1 MINPS
6 QIPLPDN
13 THYSQQTNIHA
24 PGKIRTHNL
33 SRRAAEDL
41 RLRPRGHWDRLLSN
55 GLYLPELKQ
64 TEPVV
69 SNHSPPDTAKVI
81 NAWVSISIPHFF
93 SKLLFLAQQPPPQ
106 WARVY
111 SLSRFLN
118 HIRRTRIGR
127 TPLDEWSVRLRDL
140 YLTTHNTHNRQ
151 TSITSVGF
159 EPSISTGERPQ
170 TYALDRAAT
179 GTGFLHS

>member
-13 THYSQQTNIHA
+13 THHSQQTNIHA

-81 NAWVSISIPHFF
+81 NAWVSTSIPHFF
-93 SKLLFLAQQPPPQ
+93 SKRLFLAQQPPHPSGPGSIHY
-106 WARVY
+106 RG
-111 SLSRFLN
+111 FL
-118 HIRRTRIGR
+118 I
-127 TPLDEWSVRLRDL
+127 
-140 YLTTHNTHNRQ
+140 THNDAPH
-151 TSITSVGF
+151 SVGLLWTSDQSVA
-159 EPSISTGERPQ
+159 ETST
-170 TYALDRAAT
+170 
-179 GTGFLHS
+179 